1 MRKTFLY
8 RAYPTKA
15 QRTVLNGLLE
25 ECRWVYNETLAAR
38 KAAWEERKE
47 SLSLYQTQSM
57 LPKWKT
63 DRPAIK
69 AVHSQVL
76 QNAQLRV
83 DLAFKAFFRRVKAG
97 QTPGFPRFKGEG
109 RYDSMTY
116 PQAPSGC
123 TLDGKILTL
132 SKVGAVNL
140 KLHRP
145 IEGKIKTVTIKRSPT
160 GKWYA
165 VLSAE
170 VEPQILPAKDNAV
183 GIDVGI
189 KTFAMFSNGKRI
201 DNPKFFKTDEKAL
214 AQVQRRLSAQEQ
226 GAPNRTFRRKAVA
239 RVHERIGFRRK
250 DFAHQEAR
258 KIVNRFGIICI
269 EDLNIKEMIE
279 KKDKPFLRKSIA
291 DASWGTF
298 VSVLMS
304 KAENAGRQVAKIDPK
319 NTTRRCSRC
328 QILVSKNLSVR
339 RHRCPTCGLVMD
351 RDHNAA
357 INILAAGL
365 CSLELAPRSSG
376 LQAGE

>member
-1 MRKTFLY
+1 MRKTFFY
-8 RAYPTKA
+8 RAYLTKA

-38 KAAWEERKE
+38 KAAWEERQEK
-47 SLSLYQTQSM
+47 LSLYQTQAM
-57 LPKWKT
+57 LTKWKS
-63 DRPAIK
+63 DRPTLK
-69 AVHSQVL
+69 LVHSQVL

-123 TLDGKILTL
+123 KLDSKILTL
-132 SKVGAVNL
+132 SKVGAVKL
-140 KLHRP
+140 KVHRL
-145 IEGKIKTVTIKRSPT
+145 IEGEIKTVTIKRSST
-160 GKWYA
+160 NKWYTA
-165 VLSAE
+165 FSVE

-189 KTFAMFSNGKRI
+189 KTFAMFSNGKSI
-201 DNPKFFKTDEKAL
+201 ENPKFFKTDEKAL
-214 AQVQRRLSAQEQ
+214 TQVQRRLSAREK
-226 GAPNRTFRRKAVA
+226 GTPNRKFRRKAVA

-258 KIVNRFGIICI
+258 RIVNKFGIICL
-269 EDLNIKEMIE
+269 ESLNIKGMIE
-279 KKDKPFLRKSIA
+279 SKNTPFLHKSIA
-291 DASWGTF
+291 DASWGAF
-298 VSVLMS
+298 VSVLTS
-304 KAENAGRQVAKIDPK
+304 KAGEAGRQVAKIDPK
-319 NTTRRCSRC
+319 NTTQRCSRC
-328 QILVSKNLSVR
+328 QVLVPKNLSVR
-339 RHRCPTCGLVMD
+339 VHRCHTCGLVMD

-376 LQAGE
+376 L